1 MATEPAIDAERVTEN
16 LAAVRR
22 RITAAGGDND
32 RITIVAVT
40 KGFGADA
47 PAAAKAVGL
56 LDVGEDRA
64 PQLQDKAA
72 AVDGMRWHFIGRL
85 QRNKV
90 KDVESLVHLWH
101 SIDRPELGDE
111 VAKRAPGAAV
121 LVQVNVSG
129 EPQKGGCRWDV
140 APQLVDHL
148 RDKALDVRGLMAIG
162 PSGRPEEA
170 RPGFRR
176 LAALARDLELPELS
190 MGMTG
195 DLEVAVAEGATMVR
209 IGTALFGPRPHP
221 AGLQR

>member
-1 MATEPAIDAERVTEN
+1 GRGAGRVDQRERRARPRRRRLHRLFSRLLLAPRPRREATPSHGGMATEPAIDAERVTEN

-56 LDVGEDRA
+56 LDVGEDRV

-101 SIDRPELGDE
+101 SIDRPELG
-111 VAKRAPGAAV
+111 
-121 LVQVNVSG
+121 
-129 EPQKGGCRWDV
+129 
-140 APQLVDHL
+140 
-148 RDKALDVRGLMAIG
+148 
-162 PSGRPEEA
+162 
-170 RPGFRR
+170 
-176 LAALARDLELPELS
+176 
-190 MGMTG
+190 
-195 DLEVAVAEGATMVR
+195 
-209 IGTALFGPRPHP
+209 
-221 AGLQR
+221 